1 LQNSRQSALS
11 SEVRFDETRKVA
23 LVGAGVNLL
32 LAIAKTVIGYIAQSQ
47 SLIADGVHS
56 LSDLLSDG
64 LVYAAAKQSAQ
75 GPDSDHP
82 YGHGRFETAGTL
94 GLAVLLFMAAGGIIW
109 DAGSRLLTS
118 EPLTTPGVIALYAAL
133 FSIIA
138 NEALYQY
145 TARIGRKI
153 RSDLLLANAWH
164 HRTDTVSSVVVL
176 VGVGGAIAGFPYLD
190 GVAAIAVGL
199 MIGHVGWEL
208 GWPALQEL
216 VDEGMGEAEVSEI
229 NKLIRETNG
238 VQELHMLRTRKM
250 GGQAS
255 ADVHI
260 LVDPR
265 ISVSEGHMIGQ
276 VVIDKLLE
284 KIDPIIDVTVHID
297 PEDDEKGVPSRGLPL
312 RGETEELLAQSF
324 CKVDGYTKPDRIVLH
339 YLAGRID
346 VDLYFALENEVTPER
361 AKQFLLA
368 LQQAIEPLPMFGEIR
383 IYFK

>member
-1 LQNSRQSALS
+1 MRNSRQSSLPG
-11 SEVRFDETRKVA
+11 EVRFDETRKVA

-32 LAIAKTVIGYIAQSQ
+32 LAIAKTVIGFVAQSQ

-109 DAGSRLLTS
+109 DAGSRLLSS
-118 EPLTTPGVIALYAAL
+118 EPLATPGVIALYAAL

-138 NEALYQY
+138 NEALYHY
-145 TARIGRKI
+145 TAGIGRKI

-164 HRTDTVSSVVVL
+164 HRTDAASSVVVF

-190 GVAAIAVGL
+190 GLAAIAVGL

-216 VDEGMGEAEVSEI
+216 VDEGMDETEVSEI
-229 NKLIRETNG
+229 NKLIQETNG
-238 VQELHMLRTRKM
+238 VQALHMLRTRKM

-260 LVDPR
+260 LVDPV

-297 PEDDEKGVPSRGLPL
+297 PEDDEEGAPSRGLPL
-312 RGETEELLAQSF
+312 RGEAEELLAQSLH
-324 CKVDGYTKPDRIVLH
+324 KVDGYTKPERIVLH

-346 VDLYFALENEVTPER
+346 VDFYFALGNEVTPVR
-361 AKQFLLA
+361 AKQSLLK

-383 IYFK
+383 IYYG